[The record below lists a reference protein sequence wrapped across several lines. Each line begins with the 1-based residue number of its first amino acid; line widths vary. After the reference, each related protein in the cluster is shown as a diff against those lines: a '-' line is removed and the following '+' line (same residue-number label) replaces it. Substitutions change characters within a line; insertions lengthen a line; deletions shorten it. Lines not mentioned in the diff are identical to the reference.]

1 MQTNKILKGTRLFVL
16 AMMLIGII
24 GIMVLYKTGW
34 FHELVLYSEGSG
46 FDTGH
51 MPEEQRSRDDFG
63 CELWQDDK
71 WIANGIAAMEN
82 NPLGVQLSYN
92 IDTTIVKGKIRFV
105 VYDMGKEF
113 AEDERQLDL
122 SRYEIVYDQELVESG
137 NYHIDL
143 SSLESNRFYI
153 VTLLETIEPDTEYT
167 ASVRNEIK
175 VLRWQQLYDKYLT
188 VLPFVES
195 KYDPEETLEE

>member
-1 MQTNKILKGTRLFVL
+1 MQRNKFLKYTGLFVL
-16 AMMLIGII
+16 AMILI

-51 MPEEQRSRDDFG
+51 MPEEQRLEDDFFG
-63 CELWQDDK
+63 ELWKDDK
-71 WIANGIAAMEN
+71 WIANGIAAMEK
-82 NPLGVQLSYN
+82 NPLGVKLSYN

-105 VYDMGKEF
+105 VYDMGKEVTE
-113 AEDERQLDL
+113 AERQLDL
-122 SRYEIVYDQELVESG
+122 SRYEIVFDQEIIESG

-143 SSLESNRFYI
+143 SLLESDHFYI

-175 VLRWQQLYDKYLT
+175 VLRWQQLYEKYLT

-195 KYDPEETLEE
+195 KYDPEGTLEE